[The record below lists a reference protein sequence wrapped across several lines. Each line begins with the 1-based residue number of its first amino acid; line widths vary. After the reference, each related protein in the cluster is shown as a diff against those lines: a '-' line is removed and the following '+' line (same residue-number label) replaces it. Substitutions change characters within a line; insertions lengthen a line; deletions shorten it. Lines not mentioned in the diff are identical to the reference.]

1 MVISSQDIIAF
12 LNQMPHEMKQ
22 EAIKNIEALR
32 GITIAEYKA
41 QRIEAAELLL
51 ADARAN
57 PDDYTTNFIDNK
69 YAELI
74 GDFKISNKLDREF
87 GLVKWFISQR
97 NLEITNKDG
106 KIDKPDANL
115 TFKEFLKDK
124 KPL

>member
-1 MVISSQDIIAF
+1 MAVSNQDIIAF
-12 LNQMPHEMKQ
+12 LNQMPYEMRQ
-22 EAIKNIEALR
+22 EAIKNIETLR

-51 ADARAN
+51 ADIQAN
-57 PDDYTTNFIDNK
+57 LDDYMTNFIAEK
-69 YAELI
+69 YIELI
-74 GDFKISNKLDREF
+74 GDFKVSNKLEREF
-87 GLVKWFISQR
+87 GLVKWFITQR
-97 NLEITNKDG
+97 NLEITNKNG